1 MTRPFEGGAPVP
13 PPGPQPHATTVFG
26 IAVWLVPGRPGHCL
40 TWGGEHDKVR
50 LCPLVPKGGGL
61 AFAGAP
67 VEAISGR
74 LGTLAEA
81 QAAIGAWLDNGGPR

>member
-1 MTRPFEGGAPVP
+1 MTRPFQGAPVP

-26 IAVWLVPGRPGHCL
+26 ITVWLVPGRPGHCL

-50 LCPLVPKGGGL
+50 LCPLVSHAGDQ
-61 AFAGAP
+61 FAGVP

-74 LGTLAEA
+74 CLSLAEA
-81 QAAIGAWLDNGGPR
+81 QAAIAAWLDNGGPR